1 MPENLTMK
9 IIRDHLVSESTSL
22 KPGQEV
28 LIKVDHTLT
37 QDATGTMAY
46 LQFEAMEI
54 PRVKTRISVSYVD
67 HNTLQTG
74 YENMDDH
81 VFLQTFAEK
90 HGVYFSRPGNGICH
104 QVHLERFSEPGYV
117 LLGSDSH
124 TPTSGGAG
132 MLAIGAGGLD
142 VAVAMAGGP
151 FGMPMPKVVG
161 VKLNGKRQPWV
172 AAKDIILE
180 MLRRLTVK
188 GGVGKIF
195 EYHGD
200 DVKDLTVPERATICN
215 MGAELGATTSIFPS
229 DAITR
234 SYFERQNRVQMWR
247 ELGPDEGATYDEL
260 IEIDLNQLEPL
271 IAQPHSP
278 DNVTTV
284 KSLAGMKLDQ
294 VCIGSCTNSSFHD
307 LAIAGHVLRGER
319 VAENVSM
326 TLTPGSRQVFATIAR
341 NGILAD
347 IIAAGARILESACG
361 PCIGMGQAPKSG
373 GISLRSF
380 NRNFEG
386 RSGTPDAKVYL
397 CSPETAAVSALY
409 GVLTDPR
416 DFKGDDVTQKE
427 PDHYDTNDRGMI
439 IEPSDAP
446 DSIEVVRGPNIKPL
460 PMRGPLEERIE
471 GKVLIKVGDN
481 ITTDHIMPAGSK
493 ILPLR
498 SNIPAIS
505 EFVFVRIDPDFP
517 KRAKENNG
525 GMIVAGGNYGQG
537 SSREHAAL
545 APMYLGVKAVIAKSF
560 ARIHRSNLINF
571 GILPLRFADEADY
584 DLISSF
590 DELVIDNVREQLQA
604 GSEITVRIGNGRE
617 IKTICDVSERQKNIL
632 FSGGLLN
639 HIKHSQVNS
648 GNLNGLDQ
656 NAVDAASHLGQS
668 TMVSSN
674 GQFRPGRPAMR
685 E

>member
-1 MPENLTMK
+1 MGDSLAMK
-9 IIRDHLVSESTSL
+9 ILREHLVSPPDTL
-22 KPGQEV
+22 KPGREI
-28 LIKVDHTLT
+28 LIRVDHTLT

-46 LQFEAMEI
+46 LQFEAMGV
-54 PRVKTRISVSYVD
+54 PRVRTRRSVSYVD
-67 HNTLQTG
+67 HNMLQTG

-81 VFLQTFAEK
+81 VFLQTFAAK
-90 HGVYFSRPGNGICH
+90 YGVYFSRPGNGICH
-104 QVHLERFSEPGYV
+104 QVHLERFSEPGLV

-124 TPTSGGAG
+124 TPTCGGAG

-151 FGMPMPKVVG
+151 FGLPMPKIVG
-161 VKLNGKRQPWV
+161 VHLKGRRQPWV

-195 EYHGD
+195 EYYGEG
-200 DVKDLTVPERATICN
+200 VMDLTVPERATICN

-229 DAITR
+229 DEITR
-234 SYFERQNRVQMWR
+234 AYFRKQNREADWR
-247 ELGPDEGATYDEL
+247 ALAPDPDARYDEH
-260 IEIDLNQLEPL
+260 IEIDLSTLEPL
-271 IAQPHSP
+271 VAQPHSP
-278 DNVTTV
+278 DNVV
-284 KSLAGMKLDQ
+284 RVRDIEGLPLDQ

-307 LAIAGHVLRGER
+307 LAIAAHVLKGRR
-319 VAENVSM
+319 VASNVSM

-347 IIAAGARILESACG
+347 LIAAGARVLEAACG

-397 CSPETAAVSALY
+397 CSPETAAVSALK

-416 DFKGDDVTQKE
+416 DFEGPYVTERE
-427 PDHYDTNDRGMI
+427 PEVYDTDDEGMI
-439 IEPSDAP
+439 LPPAEDPESVEI
-446 DSIEVVRGPNIKPL
+446 VRGPNIKPL
-460 PMRGPLEERIE
+460 PTRGPLETDIR
-471 GKVLIKVGDN
+471 GRVLLKVGDN

-505 EFVFVRIDPDFP
+505 EYVFVRVDPKFP
-517 KRAKENNG
+517 ERAKRYG
-525 GMIVAGGNYGQG
+525 GGVIVAGSNYGQG

-560 ARIHRSNLINF
+560 ARIHRANLINF
-571 GILPLRFADEADY
+571 GILPLVFQNEADY
-584 DLISSF
+584 DRIQQDEEISIEDAPGQLKRGAEIRVKTSSGQELIARC
-590 DELVIDNVREQLQA
+590 E
-604 GSEITVRIGNGRE
+604 
-617 IKTICDVSERQKNIL
+617 VSERQRDIL
-632 FSGGLLN
+632 LSGGLLN
-639 HIKHSQVNS
+639 HVKLSQ
-648 GNLNGLDQ
+648 GGGKG
-656 NAVDAASHLGQS
+656 AEDAAAHLGTATMIS
-668 TMVSSN
+668 TN
-674 GQFRPGRPAMR
+674 GQFRPGKPKV
-685 E
+685 EEVPV